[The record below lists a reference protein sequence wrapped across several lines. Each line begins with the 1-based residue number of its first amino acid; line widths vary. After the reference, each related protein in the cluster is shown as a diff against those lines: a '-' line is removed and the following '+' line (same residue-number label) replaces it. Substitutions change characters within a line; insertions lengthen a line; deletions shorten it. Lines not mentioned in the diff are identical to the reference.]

1 MTSYQT
7 VQVVAYSATPI
18 ANQDFVALAP
28 GYTVSG
34 GSISV
39 GVGSSS
45 ATSITVTSAFSK
57 QVGNSNITLDLPI
70 LATPGSYKS
79 VTVDAYGRVTAASA
93 SLTTADIAGVWTSDV
108 SAVNVYASVVSAGL
122 YLGLP
127 GLGSSGTSLT
137 WTSAL
142 SGQVGG
148 LLGSNVTLDLS
159 AVGTPGSYC
168 SVTVD
173 SRGRVTA
180 GATSITTAAVTGT
193 WTSGVSSG
201 DVQGLGSTWTV
212 SRLSSA
218 QSILANAVW
227 ASGFSGLGSIATI
240 SRISSD
246 RTVYGVDIWGSALS
260 LTGDARIK
268 GVSYTW
274 PSASAAGVLTDN
286 GSGTLSWAAGGGG
299 GAPTTS
305 QYVTLALDGTLS
317 AERVLAVDSS
327 ISMFDGGANGNVTL
341 SAVSGLGGTSIRTL
355 SADTGRVALA
365 IAHVDGL
372 GFPLAANTWYRWQG
386 LLYYRT
392 QATTTGLR
400 VKLLASTAPSK
411 WAGSWDINFAADGT
425 GGVWCSSDTDASLSV
440 ESSTPTA
447 VLATGQT
454 FLARGEYLFLS
465 AGAASN
471 CSVAFGTEINNSRVT
486 LEAGSACFL
495 TRLS

>member
-7 VQVVAYSATPI
+7 VAGVFGTR
-18 ANQDFVALAP
+18 
-28 GYTVSG
+28 VSG
-34 GSISV
+34 DSFTRDYVTIFSGSGISFSWDTTTSTATLTNTSV
-39 GVGSSS
+39 GGS
-45 ATSITVTSAFSK
+45 
-57 QVGNSNITLDLPI
+57 GNSLFFTSNIS
-70 LATPGSYKS
+70 AQ
-79 VTVDAYGRVTAASA
+79 VT
-93 SLTTADIAGVWTSDV
+93 
-108 SAVNVYASVVSAGL
+108 
-122 YLGLP
+122 
-127 GLGSSGTSLT
+127 
-137 WTSAL
+137 
-142 SGQVGG
+142 
-148 LLGSNVTLDLS
+148 GSNVTLDLPRIIT
-159 AVGTPGSYC
+159 AGSGC
-168 SVTVD
+168 SVSYD
-173 SRGRVTA
+173 STGRVTA
-180 GATSITTAAVTGT
+180 AATSITTAAVTGT
-193 WTSGVSSG
+193 WTSGVSTS
-201 DVQGLGSTWTV
+201 DAQGLGSTWTV

-218 QSILANAVW
+218 LSILANEVWASGVSVGSIVSTSRVSSSATIIGAAVW
-227 ASGFSGLGSIATI
+227 ASGFSGLGSIATISRISSDATIIANAIWGSGFSGLGSIATI

-260 LTGDARIK
+260 LMGDARIK

-454 FLARGEYLFLS
+454 FLARGEYLFLT